1 MNSTTPHDI
10 EHELIKLFGFKQFRV
25 GQREIIESIRNGN
38 HTLATLPTGSGKS
51 ICYQLPALIGEG
63 LTIVVSPL
71 ISLMI
76 DQVKL
81 LKAQGIKRV
90 ASLNSMMNAKQKSAV
105 INQLDAYKLLYCSP
119 EMLQQEQVQQALSN
133 KKIDYFVIDEAHCIS
148 QWGHEFRPDFLR
160 LKDVIK
166 RFNNP
171 TVLALSATA
180 TPAIRQDIIKQLEL
194 PMKQLIYPIDRPN
207 ITFSVDEVTPNRKDE
222 RLTEL
227 IEQKSIPTM
236 IYFSSRKV
244 SESIC
249 RLLQTKFPDRRVAYY
264 HGGMEQDERLL
275 IQQQFMNDQL
285 DIICCTSAFGMGVNK
300 SNIRLV
306 IHYHMPATIESF
318 IQEVGR
324 AGRDGE
330 QSVSILLYAP
340 GDEFL
345 PFQLIQTEL
354 PTEDE
359 VNLFLRENLNGQ
371 LEDYLNET
379 KIRFLELQTEQ
390 HQQLHQDDRRRE
402 IIQYRDERERIKQ
415 QSIFKL
421 VDWIKSATCR
431 RVGLFYHF
439 QKEVTKAQYECCDSC
454 DFRLENWRHTFESYQ
469 KKERSIQKNWKA
481 LLDELLIRG

>member
-1 MNSTTPHDI
+1 MN
-10 EHELIKLFGFKQFRV
+10 
-25 GQREIIESIRNGN
+25 ESI
-38 HTLATLPTGSGKS
+38 S
-51 ICYQLPALIGEG
+51 
-63 LTIVVSPL
+63 
-71 ISLMI
+71 
-76 DQVKL
+76 
-81 LKAQGIKRV
+81 
-90 ASLNSMMNAKQKSAV
+90 
-105 INQLDAYKLLYCSP
+105 
-119 EMLQQEQVQQALSN
+119 
-133 KKIDYFVIDEAHCIS
+133 
-148 QWGHEFRPDFLR
+148 
-160 LKDVIK
+160 
-166 RFNNP
+166 
-171 TVLALSATA
+171 
-180 TPAIRQDIIKQLEL
+180 
-194 PMKQLIYPIDRPN
+194 
-207 ITFSVDEVTPNRKDE
+207 
-222 RLTEL
+222 
-227 IEQKSIPTM
+227 
-236 IYFSSRKV
+236 
-244 SESIC
+244 

-275 IQQQFMNDQL
+275 IQQQFMNNQL

-454 DFRLENWRHTFESYQ
+454 DFRLEYWRHTFESYQ